1 MRIIGTFFQCEK
13 QSKYLSVTFDSS
25 TMISHL
31 SATPSGD
38 HHNPE
43 TSIPSGDDHD
53 DGKIKKI
60 ESDPAKQFVR
70 FLMLSILLC
79 LVWDAT
85 MRPPQDRWLTKDT
98 SSQFLQYAQANPH
111 SAIFAFL
118 IVIAVCVVFM
128 IPVGTPLT
136 LGCGYIYKGVY
147 GWVGGIGIATGVS
160 MAGSA
165 LGAVLCFLLGRYLMR
180 DRVRLWIRKYPIFD
194 AIDTALAE
202 HGVRIMAMLYL
213 TPVLPLGP
221 VSYMVGTTSMRLSSF
236 VLAKVASL
244 PLMMLYV
251 FIGASAGTLLTD
263 TDAIENNKVLILSGI
278 GLSMLM
284 IGGISYYIRQEL
296 MTVRGRVCVHACVR
310 VREVFACGYTPCIV
324 LLLSIDHLSS
334 KIQIHCFSIQ
344 ILEKQAKQRKKL
356 AMDDVVEEDDE
367 DESEAIEMGTPSHV
381 GNKTRQ
387 RRTAAEI
394 ADEHMA

>member
-1 MRIIGTFFQCEK
+1 
-13 QSKYLSVTFDSS
+13 
-25 TMISHL
+25 
-31 SATPSGD
+31 
-38 HHNPE
+38 
-43 TSIPSGDDHD
+43 
-53 DGKIKKI
+53 
-60 ESDPAKQFVR
+60 
-70 FLMLSILLC
+70 
-79 LVWDAT
+79 

-147 GWVGGIGIATGVS
+147 GWVGGVGIATGVS

-236 VLAKVASL
+236 IFAKVASL

-284 IGGISYYIRQEL
+284 IGGISYYIRMEL
-296 MTVRGRVCVHACVR
+296 MMVRR
-310 VREVFACGYTPCIV
+310 
-324 LLLSIDHLSS
+324 
-334 KIQIHCFSIQ
+334 
-344 ILEKQAKQRKKL
+344 
-356 AMDDVVEEDDE
+356 
-367 DESEAIEMGTPSHV
+367 
-381 GNKTRQ
+381 
-387 RRTAAEI
+387 
-394 ADEHMA
+394 